1 MKRLWILLFFLLGAT
16 TPGHAEEQE
25 PTLFR
30 QPTVSRTHIV
40 FSYAGDLWIVSRA
53 GGEAKRL
60 TSGPGEDTNPVFSPD
75 GNLVA
80 FSRESGSGAHVY
92 VVPAAGGE
100 PRRLTYHPGWYW
112 SGAVGWTPDGKSV
125 VFAYWGN
132 AIRLFSV
139 PSEGGPATEL
149 PPPSAAYGAF
159 SPDGKRIAYAPFVS
173 YHRNRKRY
181 RGGRTSRI
189 WIADL
194 PDCRIEKIPRGN
206 SNDFN
211 PMWVDNRVYFL
222 SDRNGPISLFAYD
235 VETKKVLQIIHNP
248 ATDIL
253 SASAGPGAIVYERF
267 GSVHLYDLEAGKSR
281 QLAIRVSGEMPEMK
295 PRSVNASDNLTGVR
309 LSPAGDRALIEARGE
324 LLTVP
329 ALQGEIQN
337 LTNTPGVRERFPV
350 WSPDGKRIAYFS
362 DESGEYALHVRNSDG
377 TSVVKKIDLVQLPGF
392 YFSPVWSP
400 DSKKIAY
407 RDHRL
412 CLWYVDVEKGSP
424 VRIDSDAYQ
433 ERIWV
438 RIEAPPP
445 AWSPDSRWLS
455 YTKMLENH
463 MRALHIY
470 SLETGQSQQ
479 VTDGLSDISSPQFDR
494 SGNYLYFGA
503 STDIGPTQGDD
514 LSAWDRTP
522 SRSVYVAFL
531 RNGLKFPTTP
541 EGKAAGPVVIDFDR
555 LADRIVALP
564 IPARNYTRLV
574 AGEPGALFLLE
585 TVPQPQ
591 HSLPGSDP
599 SSNPQTLYRFELGA
613 RKTDKVIEGIRD
625 FDLSGD
631 GQKMLCRQG
640 RKWAISPV
648 AVPLK
653 SDEGAL
659 KLESL
664 QVRINPAA
672 EWKQMFH
679 EVWRSIRDLFYDPG
693 FHGLNLKA
701 REEEFEP
708 YLKSV
713 ASPADLNY
721 LFREMLSELR
731 VSHLNVMVGMEPQM
745 KTSNPGLLGADYEVA
760 DGRYRLARIYAADTW
775 NPQARAPLRQPGLDL
790 KEGDYLLAVDG
801 HELRATDNIYCLFE
815 GKAGKEVVLRVA
827 PDAAGG
833 RPREVTVV
841 PIDDE
846 YVLRQFAWVEDNRRR
861 VDRLTSGRVA
871 YIYLPDASKA
881 GLAVFDRY
889 FFAQADKEAVIV
901 DARSNSGGA
910 LPEYFVHLL
919 GRQVLALVATRAG
932 QDFTA
937 PYSVIRGPKVMIAD
951 EFTWSAGD
959 CLAWFFKRLGLGPLI
974 GSRTGGGM
982 VGIGGRL
989 TLLNGGWLSVSSNA
1003 VYGPDGKWAP
1013 ENEGV
1018 APDIEVEQDPAA
1030 VRAGRDPQ
1038 LEKAVEVILT
1048 LLKKN
1053 PPSAVKKPPY
1063 KRLQ

>member
-1 MKRLWILLFFLLGAT
+1 MKRPWILLFFLLGAT
-16 TPGHAEEQE
+16 TPGHAEDQK

-30 QPTVSRTHIV
+30 GPTVSRTHIV
-40 FSYAGDLWIVSRA
+40 FSYAGDLWIVSRE

-60 TSGPGEDTNPVFSPD
+60 TSGPGDDTGPVFSPD
-75 GNLVA
+75 GELVA
-80 FSRESGSGAHVY
+80 LSRASGSGAHVY

-112 SGAVGWTPDGKSV
+112 GAAVGWTPDGKSV
-125 VFAYWGN
+125 VFASNG
-132 AIRLFSV
+132 RLFSV
-139 PSEGGPATEL
+139 PSGGGPAAEL
-149 PPPSAAYGAF
+149 PRPWAVYAF
-159 SPDGKRIAYAPFVS
+159 SPDGKRIAYVPFS
-173 YHRNRKRY
+173 SFGSKWKRY

-194 PDCRIEKIPRGN
+194 PDYRIEKIPRDN
-206 SNDFN
+206 SNDFS
-211 PMWVDNRVYFL
+211 PMWVDNRIYFL

-235 VETKKVLQIIHNP
+235 VTTKKVTEIIYNP
-248 ATDIL
+248 GSDIL

-267 GSVHLYDLEAGKSR
+267 GSVHLYDLKTGKSR
-281 QLAIRVSGEMPEMK
+281 QVAIHISGEMPEMK
-295 PRSVNASDNLTGVR
+295 PRSVNALDNLTGVR

-329 ALQGEIQN
+329 AVQGEIQN

-350 WSPDGKRIAYFS
+350 WCPDGTRVAYFS

-377 TSVVKKIDLVQLPGF
+377 TSAVKKIDLGQLPGF

-412 CLWYVDVEKGSP
+412 SLWYVDVEKGSP
-424 VRIDSDAYQ
+424 VGIDTDTYQ

-470 SLETGQSQQ
+470 SLETGQSRQ

-531 RNGLKFPTTP
+531 RNDLKFPTTP

-574 AGEPGALFLLE
+574 AGEPGVLFLLE
-585 TVPQPQ
+585 TVPRPQ
-591 HSLPGSDP
+591 NSLPGNDP
-599 SSNPQTLYRFELGA
+599 SSNPQTLYRFELAA

-631 GQKMLCRQG
+631 GQKMLYRQG
-640 RKWAISPV
+640 RKLAISPF

-659 KLESL
+659 KLESV
-664 QVRINPAA
+664 QVPIDPTA
-672 EWKQMFH
+672 EWRQMYS
-679 EVWRSIRDLFYDPG
+679 EVWRCVREFFYDPG

-701 REEEFEP
+701 RQREFEP

-731 VSHLNVMVGMEPQM
+731 VSHLNVMAGMEPQVE
-745 KTSNPGLLGADYEVA
+745 TSNPGLLGADYEVA
-760 DGRYRLARIYAADTW
+760 DGRYRFARIYAADTW
-775 NPQARAPLRQPGLDL
+775 NPQARAPLRQPGLDV

-801 HELRATDNIYCLFE
+801 RELRASDDIYRVFE
-815 GKAGKEVVLRVA
+815 GKADKEVVLRIA
-827 PDAAGG
+827 SNAAGSQV
-833 RPREVTVV
+833 REVTVV

-846 YVLRQFAWVEDNRRR
+846 YGLRQFAWVEENRRK
-861 VDRLTSGRVA
+861 VDRLTGGRVA
-871 YIYLPDASKA
+871 YVYLGDTGARGRAS
-881 GLAVFDRY
+881 FNRY
-889 FFAQADKEAVIV
+889 FFAQADKEAVIM

-910 LPEYFVHLL
+910 LPDYFVHLL
-919 GRQVLALVATRAG
+919 SRQVLAVVATRAG
-932 QDFTA
+932 QGFTA
-937 PYSVIRGPKVMIAD
+937 PYSIIRGPKVMIAD
-951 EFTWSAGD
+951 EFTWSGGD
-959 CLAWFFKRLGLGPLI
+959 SLAWFFKRLGLGPLI
-974 GSRTGGGM
+974 GKRTAGGM
-982 VGIGGRL
+982 VGAARL
-989 TLLNGGWLSVSSNA
+989 TLMNGGWFAVPSNA
-1003 VYGPDGKWAP
+1003 VYGLDGKWAP

-1038 LEKAVEVILT
+1038 LEKAVEVVLM

-1053 PPSAVKKPPY
+1053 PPPAIRRPPY
-1063 KRLQ
+1063 KTLQR